1 MVARERF
8 ELSTF
13 YKIILVKEGMGK
25 NYFYVVYDLN
35 DNIICY
41 LHNNIELSLFSS
53 LRTYDINHKFNI
65 TDKNYILIR
74 VFNNTLKVYRYC
86 C

>member
-1 MVARERF
+1 ME
-8 ELSTF
+8 
-13 YKIILVKEGMGK
+13 K

-41 LHNNIELSLFSS
+41 LHNKIEFCLFTGIRSCDANYRFKIS
-53 LRTYDINHKFNI
+53 NT
-65 TDKNYILIR
+65 NYIVVR
-74 VFNNTLKVYRYC
+74 VFHKNLKVYRYC

>member
-1 MVARERF
+1 ME
-8 ELSTF
+8 
-13 YKIILVKEGMGK
+13 K

-41 LHNNIELSLFSS
+41 LHNNIELSLFSG
-53 LRTYDINHKFNI
+53 LRSFDITYKFKN

-74 VFNNTLKVYRYC
+74 TFENDLKVYRYC